1 MQSPKVLISD
11 SHAQS
16 YADKMPPWG
25 FNGLGYV
32 TYKRTYAR
40 PIFIEGTDQIE
51 RTEECMRL
59 CNELLMERRTLELN

>member
-1 MQSPKVLISD
+1 MQSPKVLIAD

-32 TYKRTYAR
+32 FSSKL
-40 PIFIEGTDQIE
+40 PS
-51 RTEECMRL
+51 
-59 CNELLMERRTLELN
+59 LLGHEHIRNLL